1 MSSIRRIAPKQCP
14 DCKATGSLF
23 IDHDKRLTCRNCGYK
38 QGLVRTKLQPLRQT
52 KAEPTPRYS
61 VSYSTPNSPDLSAW
75 EKTKYFTA
83 LEHVEREEYDEALT
97 VLKTLVNDNPEVID
111 AHLWIAR
118 LSEDPDEKRH
128 HYGLIIAEMPNQL
141 EAIRELMVLNGQ
153 LSRQEADRTLDSSE
167 PEVVELQ
174 HAVQAKLVEIVCSS
188 CGGTLTANPGQT
200 EVHCQFCG
208 HVEQVKTQQDF
219 GIKSVTMALLKER
232 GQEVQ
237 WKVGKFL
244 LHCDNCGSERIIT
257 SRQMTGKCPF
267 CGSSHVVKT
276 DALQSLMQPDGIVR
290 FEINKEE
297 ALEAIEKDLKSFGA
311 RLKSMF
317 VDQRVRSIE
326 VTPVYLPYWMF
337 DVTMMVTRTV
347 TRRSENNMEFTPIV
361 ERQEFMD
368 GLNNVPWCGT
378 DSPSPKLTSKLRNF
392 DVSKPI
398 PYDPKRLANLTA
410 LIYTK
415 DFQKS
420 SIEVRKEIGERIRLK
435 HGQDASNQEV
445 KVSVSYI
452 VQNMMFRLMLL
463 PVWVGTVYEMDGDER
478 TVLVHGQRGQ
488 VVMDKARKPVE

>member
-1 MSSIRRIAPKQCP
+1 MSSIRRIAPKECP

-23 IDHDKRLTCRNCGYK
+23 IDQDQLLTCRNCGYK
-38 QGLVRTKLQPLRQT
+38 QGIVRQKIKSLRKPKKQF
-52 KAEPTPRYS
+52 K
-61 VSYSTPNSPDLSAW
+61 VSYGTPNSPDLNAW
-75 EKTKYFTA
+75 EKTKYYTA
-83 LEHVEREEYDEALT
+83 MEDIEREKYDEALKM
-97 VLKTLVNDNPEVID
+97 LKILVAENPEFID

-118 LSEDPDEKRH
+118 LSDDPDVKRH
-128 HYGLIIAEMPNQL
+128 HYGLIIAEMPNQI

-153 LSRQEADRTLDSSE
+153 LSRQEADRTMNGEE
-167 PEVVELQ
+167 PEVVEVQ
-174 HAVQAKLVEIVCSS
+174 HAVQAKVVEIVCSS

-208 HVEQVKTQQDF
+208 HVEPVNTQKDF

-276 DALQSLMQPDGIVR
+276 DALQSLTQPDGIIPFAV
-290 FEINKEE
+290 NKEE

-311 RLKSMF
+311 RIKSMF
-317 VDQRVRSIE
+317 VDQRVRTIE

-378 DSPSPKLTSKLRNF
+378 DSPPPKLTSKLRSF

-420 SIEVRKEIGERIRLK
+420 SIEVRKEIGERVRWK
-435 HGQDASNQEV
+435 HGHDPSNRET
-445 KVSVSYI
+445 KVTVSYI